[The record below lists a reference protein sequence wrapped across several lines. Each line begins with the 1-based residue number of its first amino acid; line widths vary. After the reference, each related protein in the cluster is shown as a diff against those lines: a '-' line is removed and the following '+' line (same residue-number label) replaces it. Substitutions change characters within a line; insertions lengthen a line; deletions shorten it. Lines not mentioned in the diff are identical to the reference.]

1 MEKKRTC
8 SILCIMM
15 LLYSFFASLVEGVTN
30 LATDQDGLLALKL
43 RLIRDPNNLLATNWS
58 TTTSV
63 CTWVGVTCGARHGR
77 VAALDLSDMGLTG
90 TVPPHLGNLSFLVF
104 ISFYNNSF
112 HGSLPNELSKL
123 RRMKTFWLTKNYFS
137 GEIPSWLGSF
147 ARLQQL
153 SLGFNKFT
161 GTEIPTSIGNL
172 FYMERLTL
180 HRNGLIGPIPSSLGN
195 LTQLKRLILSEN
207 GLTGTIP
214 NEIGNLANL
223 EVIDLGA
230 NNLTGLVP
238 SGIYNAS
245 KMMVIILA
253 INQLSGRLPSSLG
266 LHLPNLEDL
275 LVVDN
280 NFTGPIPVSLFN
292 ASELRIIDMGLNS
305 FFGPIPDELGNLR
318 GLEVFSFWVNHL
330 TIKSSSSGLTLFS
343 SLTKCK
349 HLRRFDLSNN
359 PLNGNLPISVGN
371 LSSSLEVV
379 EIFDCGI
386 TGTIPKEIGNLSSLS
401 WLDLGANDLR
411 GTIPT
416 TIRTLGKLQELKLH
430 YNRLEGSFHYEL
442 CELQSLAYLYL
453 EVNALSG
460 QIPSCLGNVN
470 SLRTL
475 SMGMNKFNST
485 IPSTLWRLADILEL
499 NLSSNSLSGSL
510 AVDIG
515 NLKAVTLIDLSGNQ
529 LSGHIP
535 SSIGGL
541 KTLLNLSLA
550 DNRLEGSIPQSFG
563 DAISLQLLDLSNNSL
578 SGEIPKSLEELRYLT
593 YFNVSFNELQGEI
606 PNGRAFI
613 NLSAKSFMGNKGLC
627 GAAKLQVQPCE
638 TSTHQGSKAASKLAL
653 RYGLMATGLTIL
665 AVAAVAIIF
674 IRSRKR
680 NMRITEGLLP
690 LATLKRISYRELEQ
704 ATDKFNEMNLLGRGS
719 FGSVYKGTFS
729 DGSSVAVKV
738 FNLQVEGAFKSFDVE
753 CEVLRMIRH
762 RNLVKIITSCSDIN
776 IDFKALV
783 LEFMPNYSLEKWL
796 CSPKHFLELLER
808 LNIMLDV
815 ASAVEYLHH
824 GYAMPIVHC
833 DLKPSNI
840 LLDENMV
847 AHVTDFGIAKLLGDE
862 HSFIQTI
869 TLATVGYMA
878 PEYGSEGV
886 VSTGGDIYSFGI
898 LLMET
903 FTRKK
908 PTDDMFNEEISMKQ
922 WVQESVPGGVTQI
935 TDPDLLRIEE
945 QHFSAKKDC
954 ILSVMQV
961 ALQCSADLPEERPN
975 IRDVLNTLNHTK
987 VKFLK
992 DIN

>member
-1 MEKKRTC
+1 M
-8 SILCIMM
+8 
-15 LLYSFFASLVEGVTN
+15 
-30 LATDQDGLLALKL
+30 
-43 RLIRDPNNLLATNWS
+43 
-58 TTTSV
+58 
-63 CTWVGVTCGARHGR
+63 
-77 VAALDLSDMGLTG
+77 
-90 TVPPHLGNLSFLVF
+90 
-104 ISFYNNSF
+104 
-112 HGSLPNELSKL
+112 
-123 RRMKTFWLTKNYFS
+123 
-137 GEIPSWLGSF
+137 
-147 ARLQQL
+147 
-153 SLGFNKFT
+153 
-161 GTEIPTSIGNL
+161 
-172 FYMERLTL
+172 
-180 HRNGLIGPIPSSLGN
+180 
-195 LTQLKRLILSEN
+195 
-207 GLTGTIP
+207 TGTIP
-214 NEIGNLANL
+214 DEIGDLAHL
-223 EVIDLGA
+223 EEIILNVNGLS
-230 NNLTGLVP
+230 GLVP

-245 KMMVIILA
+245 KMTAIGLA
-253 INQLSGRLPSSLG
+253 LNQLSGYLPSSSN
-266 LHLPNLEDL
+266 LPNLEFFIIE
-275 LVVDN
+275 DN

-292 ASELRIIDMGLNS
+292 ASKLGNIDLGWNS
-305 FFGPIPDELGNLR
+305 FYGPIPDELGNLKS
-318 GLEVFSFWVNHL
+318 LEVFSFWVNHL
-330 TIKSSSSGLTLFS
+330 TVKSSSSGLSLFS

-416 TIRTLGKLQELKLH
+416 TIRKLGKLQELKLH
-430 YNRLEGSFHYEL
+430 YNRLEGSFPYEL
-442 CELQSLAYLYL
+442 CDLQSLAYLYL

-475 SMGMNKFNST
+475 SMGMNKFSST

-550 DNRLEGSIPQSFG
+550 VNRLEGSIPQLFG
-563 DAISLQLLDLSNNSL
+563 DAISLQLLDLSNNNL